1 MRPKWARAAA
11 VSMGAPGG
19 AGCAAAGC
27 AAAGGSAAETGGRAA
42 RLSGV
47 SVRRGCAGGRARIFC
62 IKLLL
67 WRFPV
72 KTNDRCAVEHC
83 RQRAAELKL

>member
-1 MRPKWARAAA
+1 M
-11 VSMGAPGG
+11 VSTG
-19 AGCAAAGC
+19 AAGVS
-27 AAAGGSAAETGGRAA
+27 AGVLAGWPVVVGGPAVERT
-42 RLSGV
+42 GV

-72 KTNDRCAVEHC
+72 KTNDRCAVEQC